1 MSLPT
6 IDQPIIDRV
15 FDALETMEVE
25 LDENPLPYG
34 PRRLNQ
40 KTAQARGFLTECEA
54 EFLKI
59 SRWLQKYKSAVRAA
73 ETSLLLSKKDLLSN
87 DPEVRGGRNVA
98 DRDAMADVKLKD
110 QVAEVARVRSVQED
124 LEILLTVIRAKR
136 SDLRDVQGRLRDQI
150 KLCQEEIG
158 LGGRWGKRPPPGS
171 QTPDLDDSPKGDS
184 LKDLGQMFAGEEP
197 TPRQGPTGEVDPDE
211 LLAEM
216 DAFIAEGVDDD
227 EVEGD
232 DEVEVPEEDEEDE
245 DEVEVPEDDEEVVEL
260 PTDKVFLEGLQT
272 WVPVVGYCAECHSVQ
287 YTTPSGVSCDNGHG
301 GADTLSELPTPPP
314 KPAMRKS
321 SVDLEALFG
330 ESAPEPEVKKSS
342 VGDLADLF
350 GEEPEAV
357 AEATPAPKVAE
368 VVLEPEPEPE
378 PEPNAAVAG
387 NADATLDA
395 LLGGGELP
403 PATSIADFFREEA
416 EEHSLDLSPK
426 KTLDVDA
433 LLGDFDI

>member
-59 SRWLQKYKSAVRAA
+59 SRWLQKYKSAVRSA
-73 ETSLLLSKKDLLSN
+73 ETILLLSKKDLLSN

-171 QTPDLDDSPKGDS
+171 KTPDLDDSPKGDS
-184 LKDLGQMFAGEEP
+184 LKELGQMFAGEAP
-197 TPRQGPTGEVDPDE
+197 TPRQPPTGEVDPDS

-216 DAFIAEGVDDD
+216 DAFIAGGVDD
-227 EVEGD
+227 EEEEEEEAD
-232 DEVEVPEEDEEDE
+232 D
-245 DEVEVPEDDEEVVEL
+245 DEVEVPEDDE
-260 PTDKVFLEGLQT
+260 
-272 WVPVVGYCAECHSVQ
+272 
-287 YTTPSGVSCDNGHG
+287 
-301 GADTLSELPTPPP
+301 
-314 KPAMRKS
+314 
-321 SVDLEALFG
+321 
-330 ESAPEPEVKKSS
+330 APEV
-342 VGDLADLF
+342 
-350 GEEPEAV
+350 
-357 AEATPAPKVAE
+357 
-368 VVLEPEPEPE
+368 
-378 PEPNAAVAG
+378 
-387 NADATLDA
+387 
-395 LLGGGELP
+395 GGGSSRPGIEKM
-403 PATSIADFFREEA
+403 SF
-416 EEHSLDLSPK
+416 
-426 KTLDVDA
+426 
-433 LLGDFDI
+433 LGAGDSDPTFAVSRNRH

>member
-171 QTPDLDDSPKGDS
+171 KTPDLDDSPKGDS

-227 EVEGD
+227 EVEEEEVD
-232 DEVEVPEEDEEDE
+232 D
-245 DEVEVPEDDEEVVEL
+245 DEVEVPEDDEEVVVL

-301 GADTLSELPTPPP
+301 GADTLSELPAPPP

-321 SVDLEALFG
+321 SVDLDALFG
-330 ESAPEPEVKKSS
+330 ESAPEPVVKKSS
-342 VGDLADLF
+342 VADLADLF
-350 GEEPEAV
+350 GEEPAVVEA
-357 AEATPAPKVAE
+357 A
-368 VVLEPEPEPE
+368 PE